1 MKIAICLSGH
11 VRTYKKTI
19 SNFLQLKKFLEQFA
33 DIDIFIS
40 TWDTINSNSSWS
52 RSLNNTSENNQEI
65 NIEEINEFYKPK
77 KINIQNFNKLKRLFF
92 TKNFTIFNP
101 PNDLK
106 DSRRG
111 TSELL
116 YAIPQFYKIFDCNSL
131 KLENEIEKNFEYDIV
146 IRQRFDH
153 LFTNFIDITNL
164 NKDIVY
170 IGINSK
176 YDLQD
181 PKWTLSNGYSTCD
194 QYAIGN
200 SSNMNSYSS
209 VYTNLTHLL
218 KEKTYSECG
227 ERILWE
233 HLNYLNI
240 KTETCMENSIS
251 LLRE

>member
-11 VRTYKKTI
+11 VRTYRRTI
-19 SNFLQLKKFLEQFA
+19 SNFLQLKNFLEKIA
-33 DIDIFIS
+33 TVDVFIS

-52 RSLNNTSENNQEI
+52 RSLNNTFENNQKI
-65 NIEEINEFYKPK
+65 DIKEINEFYKPK
-77 KINIQNFNKLKRLFF
+77 KINVQNFNEQKHLFF

-101 PNDLK
+101 PNELK

-111 TSELL
+111 TQDLL

-131 KLENEIEKNFEYDIV
+131 KLENEIEQNFQYDIV

-153 LFTNFIDITNL
+153 LFTNFIDITKL
-164 NKDIVY
+164 NKNVIY
-170 IGINSK
+170 IGINHE

-194 QYAIGN
+194 QFAIGN
-200 SSNMNSYSS
+200 SPNMNLYSS
-209 VYTNLTHLL
+209 IYTNLTYLL
-218 KEKTYSECG
+218 KEKSYSECG

-233 HLNYLNI
+233 HLKSLNI
-240 KTETCMENSIS
+240 KTETCMENNIS
-251 LLRE
+251 LVRE